1 MARTIRGFSS
11 VLVPLTTLLVVKA
24 SMDVCKRG
32 NVTIKPSRVVPLGS
46 AVNISCFLNS
56 NEGYSRSNFQELIL
70 YQSGHRIKIQHGHPL
85 KVTGLSLGTTVFVC
99 KLSRGKEREEKQV
112 CGAEVSVGVVP
123 EQPRN
128 LSCMQNGER
137 GSVACTW
144 DRGRN
149 THLITKY
156 TLQLNGPR
164 NLTWQKQCNNC
175 DHMDLG
181 TNLPAEFPESNYTA
195 KVDATN
201 ELGNASSLPLTFTF
215 LDIVRPLPPW
225 DLHFQC
231 VNDSASRCV
240 LQWSDEGMVL
250 LNRLR
255 YRPHHSKSWT
265 MINAMNAKGRY
276 DLLDLKPFTRYE
288 FQISSKLHLYKGNW
302 SNWNKTLT
310 TQTPEEEPIGM
321 LDVWH
326 MKQDIDHKRQQISL
340 FWKNLSMAEA
350 RGKIL
355 HYGVTLQEESGEEAP
370 QESTTEHSSWST
382 IIPRTGHWAV
392 TVSAKNSKGT
402 SPPTRIPLTDLCAA
416 ERLAPHQVT
425 AHSEGTGTVVVTWA
439 APGSTASAVQEY
451 VVEWQEAHS
460 MDRVPAPLDWL
471 RSAPSK
477 RSARIS
483 ESLKPYVCYEFRV
496 HALAGYQGGC
506 SSSRADAKHKAPRR
520 GPRIHSITEE
530 KEKGRVFISW
540 DGIPAGEQ
548 MGCILQYRIYW
559 QAQDSKSQPHFWE
572 IPYRDSPNSHTLDSL
587 QPRVTYL
594 LWMTAL
600 TAAGESPQGNKM
612 EFRLQGKARWSV
624 LVAPGICMAVLMV
637 GIFSIRHFRQ
647 KALVLLTAL
656 RPRWYCREI
665 PDPAN
670 STWAKTYPTVEV
682 RTKPLTTL
690 LYTAGPPHEEPEPLV
705 VSEVFCHTTLVF
717 RHAHCPDVPG
727 EGREIP
733 RPCTSDD
740 GVDSASSPS
749 PLSGLPA
756 DAGEL
761 VDLYK
766 VLGCRVPVSKPG
778 NPTSPFTILPVDY
791 LPTQESYLPSHT
803 QCLPLHAAPTPDGL
817 EEQVPQIS
825 LSVFP
830 SSSLQPLPISY
841 GEKLTLDQ
849 LRMGRDSL
857 VL

>member
-1 MARTIRGFSS
+1 MARMIQGCSS
-11 VLVPLTTLLVVKA
+11 VLVPLTALLLVKA

-32 NVTIKPSRVVPLGS
+32 DVTVKPSLVVPLGS
-46 AVNISCFLNS
+46 AVNISCFLKPH
-56 NEGYSRSNFQELIL
+56 EGCFRSSLIL
-70 YQSGHRIKIQHGHPL
+70 YQSGHRIKIQRGHPL
-85 KVTGLSLGTTVFVC
+85 SSQVTGLSLGTTLFVC
-99 KLSRGKEREEKQV
+99 NLSCGGRDEKRV
-112 CGAEVSVGVVP
+112 CGAEVSVGVMP

-128 LSCMQNGER
+128 LSCMQSGEQ
-137 GSVACTW
+137 GTVSCTW
-144 DRGRN
+144 HRGRN
-149 THLITKY
+149 THLLNKY

-164 NLTWQKQCNNC
+164 NLTWQKQCNNPNC

-181 TNLPAEFPESNYTA
+181 TNLPAESPESNYTA
-195 KVDATN
+195 TVDVTN
-201 ELGNASSLPLTFTF
+201 NLGNASSLPLTFTF

-240 LQWSDEGMVL
+240 LQWRDEGMVL
-250 LNRLR
+250 HNRLR
-255 YRPHHSKSWT
+255 YRPHHSKPWT
-265 MINAMNAKGRY
+265 MINATNAKGRY
-276 DLLDLKPFTRYE
+276 DLLDLKPFTEYE
-288 FQISSKLHLYKGNW
+288 FQISSKLHLYKGFW
-302 SNWNKTLT
+302 SNWSKLLK
-310 TQTPEEEPIGM
+310 TQTPEEEPTGM

-326 MKQDIDHKRQQISL
+326 MKQNIDHKRQQISL
-340 FWKNLSMAEA
+340 FWKNLNVAEA

-355 HYGVTLQEESGEEAP
+355 RYGVTLQEESGEEAP

-392 TVSAKNSKGT
+392 TVSAKNSKGA
-402 SPPTRIPLTDLCAA
+402 SPPTRIPLSDLCTA
-416 ERLAPHQVT
+416 EQLAPRWVT

-439 APGSTASAVQEY
+439 APGSAASAVQEY
-451 VVEWQEAHS
+451 VVEWREARS
-460 MDRVPAPLDWL
+460 VDRRLVPLDWL
-471 RSAPSK
+471 RSVPSK
-477 RSARIS
+477 TSARIS

-520 GPRIHSITEE
+520 GPHIRSVTEE
-530 KEKGRVFISW
+530 KAKGRVFISW

-559 QAQDSKSQPHFWE
+559 QAQNSKSQPHFRE
-572 IPYRDSPNSHTLDSL
+572 IPYRDSPSSHPIDSL
-587 QPRVTYL
+587 QPQVTYL

-600 TAAGESPQGNKM
+600 TAAGESPQGNQI

-624 LVAPGICMAVLMV
+624 LVGPGVCTAVLMV
-637 GIFSIRHFRQ
+637 GIFSVRYFRQ
-647 KALVLLTAL
+647 KAFVLLKAL
-656 RPRWYCREI
+656 RPQWCRREI

-670 STWAKTYPTVEV
+670 STWAKTHPTVEE
-682 RTKPLTTL
+682 TTL
-690 LYTAGPPHEEPEPLV
+690 LHTAGLPLEEPEPLV
-705 VSEVFCHTTLVF
+705 VSEVLCRATSAVRRPH
-717 RHAHCPDVPG
+717 RPDVPG
-727 EGREIP
+727 KGREIP
-733 RPCTSDD
+733 RPCTSEDRAD
-740 GVDSASSPS
+740 GTSSPS
-749 PLSGLPA
+749 PFSALPA

-766 VLGCRVPVSKPG
+766 VLGCRVPVPKPG
-778 NPTSPFTILPVDY
+778 NPPSPFTVLPEGY
-791 LPTQESYLPSHT
+791 LPTQEGYLPS
-803 QCLPLHAAPTPDGL
+803 PPAPTPDGL
-817 EEQVPQIS
+817 EEQVPQQIF